1 MIKSLFFA
9 TVDNDLAIHF
19 LNMPKVKQ
27 HILKFRGKTVEVT
40 IEERKKRR
48 SNNQNSYYYGVVL
61 KMIADYCGYRTNE
74 EITGIHEELKRMF
87 LPKIGKL
94 NIVKST
100 SSLNTAEF
108 TDYIENIR
116 LWAAQELGVYIPDPN
131 EAEAQ

>member
-1 MIKSLFFA
+1 MKEKGIFMVSPSS
-9 TVDNDLAIHF
+9 AISS
-19 LNMPKVKQ
+19 K
-27 HILKFRGKTVEVT
+27 
-40 IEERKKRR
+40 
-48 SNNQNSYYYGVVL
+48 QNSDSSSG
-61 KMIADYCGYRTNE
+61 IRICNE